1 MAMSKLGW
9 TVIVLVCLAG
19 CGADSGSGRESSDGV
34 PSAASGGVAG
44 ARAAAPASAACAP
57 ANLTRACSCGAA
69 AGRQVCGASGA
80 WNACECQAGAGGAA
94 GSGAQAGL
102 DPALAGAD
110 PQQNKLPARFDWLRT
125 DPGSVSAGGS
135 ASCMPGHY
143 EGMLDGGYQSP
154 VAFQAPVPIVSIDV
168 TGNPGLQFDLA
179 SGGNGEFLTVTGG
192 HVDGT
197 ALAVFP
203 FRVDFADGQ
212 LDCATGK
219 FRAKL
224 VNGSYDVFFGAFIPG
239 QTTTYHFEGYAVADY
254 DPKTR
259 SFANGRW
266 SVAEDG
272 AMPPDVSPGM
282 EPPPFPP
289 GFSGGTGTWTTAWV
303 R

>member
-1 MAMSKLGW
+1 MSKLAWLTIGIAW
-9 TVIVLVCLAG
+9 LAG
-19 CGADSGSGRESSDGV
+19 CGADPGSGRPESDG
-34 PSAASGGVAG
+34 SSRAAVSGGAG
-44 ARAAAPASAACAP
+44 AGAPAGSTCAP
-57 ANLTRACSCGAA
+57 ANATRACQCGAS
-69 AGRQVCGASGA
+69 AGRQVCGASRS
-80 WNACECQAGAGGAA
+80 WNPCECQGSTGGGA
-94 GSGAQAGL
+94 GSGAVPGAG
-102 DPALAGAD
+102 DPALADAD
-110 PQQNKLPARFDWLRT
+110 PQQNKLPAHFDWLRT
-125 DPGSVSAGGS
+125 DPGSAGGS

-197 ALAVFP
+197 ALAIFP

-239 QTTTYHFEGYAVADY
+239 QTTTYQFEGYAVADY
-254 DPKTR
+254 DPSTR
-259 SFANGRW
+259 SFVNGRW
-266 SVAEDG
+266 SVAENG
-272 AMPPDVSPGM
+272 EMPPDISPGQD
-282 EPPPFPP
+282 PPPFPA
-289 GFSGGTGTWTTAWV
+289 GFSGGTGTWTTQFV